1 MNHPEIPLDH
11 HCSVIHFND
20 SGIWALE
27 KSSGVL
33 THPNKESSKGRRPR
47 TLLNAEY
54 RHEEECYL
62 WENKNGN
69 AEKLYL
75 VHRLDSPTS
84 GVILAS
90 SCPEIA
96 DAIKTLFQNK
106 EVRKTYFALVRPKGP
121 IKEGFWKDHLKEKRE
136 NGKIRV
142 SKGNGALA
150 QTKVSVERKGGG
162 LYGLALIRM
171 EPRTGRTH
179 QLRVQCA
186 IRGISII
193 GDKSYGDF
201 AFNRKIVRA
210 SKVDRLCLHAGEI
223 EFKIKLGQK
232 IIHFS
237 ADSPLPRA
245 MGKLIL

>member
-1 MNHPEIPLDH
+1 
-11 HCSVIHFND
+11 
-20 SGIWALE
+20 
-27 KSSGVL
+27 
-33 THPNKESSKGRRPR
+33 
-47 TLLNAEY
+47 
-54 RHEEECYL
+54 
-62 WENKNGN
+62 
-69 AEKLYL
+69 

-96 DAIKTLFQNK
+96 DEIKTLFQNK

-136 NGKIRV
+136 NGKVRV
-142 SKGNGALA
+142 TKGNGALA
-150 QTKVSVERKGGG
+150 QTKVSVERKRGG

-186 IRGISII
+186 IRGIPII

-201 AFNRKIVRA
+201 SFNRKIARA

-223 EFKIKLGQK
+223 EFELKLGQK
-232 IIHFS
+232 TIHFS